1 MPAVDCCELVEKPA
15 LKAASMANG
24 FSSSFTI
31 NPYVMAEET
40 TSKPNPNEKLVRV
53 FDTEKEAEALVIK
66 GLLESAGIESNVA
79 ALDFPQDVM
88 PMGGTV
94 VMVREEDVNRAQGI
108 IEEYRRSPAD
118 IEIEEAEST
127 TDSPPEG

>member
-1 MPAVDCCELVEKPA
+1 
-15 LKAASMANG
+15 MADIESPN
-24 FSSSFTI
+24 
-31 NPYVMAEET
+31 
-40 TSKPNPNEKLVRV
+40 KPNPNEKLVRV

-94 VMVREEDVNRAQGI
+94 VTVREEDVDRAQGI
-108 IEEYRRSPAD
+108 IEEYRRSPSD
-118 IEIEEAEST
+118 IEIEEAGLSAESPT
-127 TDSPPEG
+127 EG